1 MWKHRVNGYRN
12 LSGVPLH
19 TFYKYIPYCSFETKY
34 SNYGYTGKEI
44 KPLIKVYTVNGTR
57 LKEGVN
63 YTVSYSDNVNVGI
76 ATITVTGIGQYFGTE
91 NYTFRIR
98 PKILTGVKLVT
109 RTDHTLKLSWPQ
121 YPNAI
126 RYKVYVNGKLKGETL
141 EEEILLTNLSSETTY
156 TIKVRAVVLGT
167 DETGNVVEYV
177 SNAEEVIATTL

>member
-1 MWKHRVNGYRN
+1 M
-12 LSGVPLH
+12 
-19 TFYKYIPYCSFETKY
+19 
-34 SNYGYTGKEI
+34 
-44 KPLIKVYTVNGTR
+44 
-57 LKEGVN
+57 
-63 YTVSYSDNVNVGI
+63 
-76 ATITVTGIGQYFGTE
+76 
-91 NYTFRIR
+91 
-98 PKILTGVKLVT
+98 
-109 RTDHTLKLSWPQ
+109 KLSWPQ